1 MPGIAGGTAD
11 ESTLT
16 ELIEPLQHED
26 WYCVDRQAGDA
37 AAIGV
42 VHHGPKD
49 PGGVRVWD
57 GKAAVGACYGAIT
70 ENRTGLDGEA
80 LPRAILESPAETV
93 AKLDGCFLIACA
105 STDEDRFVVAT
116 DRLGTRSCYYAT
128 DAGEC
133 YAASELKSIL
143 PQLPEVSLD
152 ERAAGD
158 ILALGWVLG
167 DKTLVEGVNSLPPAT
182 ALVWEDG
189 EATTQRYW
197 VADFRDYEA
206 DSMGDGRTSYA
217 ADVASAFR
225 EMSHSTAD
233 TVSGQAGLFLSGGID
248 SRTLAATLSEDLE
261 DLTTITFDRN
271 PPDES
276 NVGIARAVAGRLGV
290 ENDLEG
296 ETPERW
302 GELVPRAVGITDG
315 MASWEYFLNPRF
327 AFEDL
332 HDKVDVIVEA
342 STQGELLGEQP
353 GTYELRTNATASGA
367 LVDTFSPL
375 TGLANDLLDVQ
386 VDTRASFERE
396 VERSNRADSVER
408 ALDVWLRNTPSNSHY
423 LTKKVHRSQVG
434 MRFPYAHEAF
444 LDVIAAMPLG
454 QRRTKLPFTNGVV
467 PRSMSPLKP
476 AVLREIDPELATVPY
491 ERTRLPPTR
500 PLALHDATYV
510 AKQLWWRFVS
520 GRPTKEADWL
530 RDAPAMRD
538 AVDEWIDAA
547 CDRDRFDA
555 ATLRRLRREHQR
567 GEANHLAI
575 LARVTTLELWLQAH
589 VDGSRPS
596 LSQQAPAVADGSG

>member
-1 MPGIAGGTAD
+1 MPGIASGTVD

-16 ELIEPLQHED
+16 ELLEPLQHED
-26 WYCVDRQAGDA
+26 WYCVDRLSGDA

-42 VHHGPKD
+42 AHHGPKD
-49 PGGVRVWD
+49 PGGVEIWD
-57 GKAAVGACYGAIT
+57 GEEAVGACYGAIT
-70 ENRTGLDGEA
+70 ENRTGREGEA
-80 LPRAILESPAETV
+80 LCEAILEAPADTL
-93 AKLDGCFLIACA
+93 AGLDGCFLIACA
-105 STDEDRFVVAT
+105 ATDGDRFVVGT

-128 DAGEC
+128 EAGEC
-133 YAASELKSIL
+133 YVASELKSLL
-143 PQLPEVSLD
+143 PQLPDVTLD

-158 ILALGWVLG
+158 LLALGWVLG
-167 DKTLVEGVNSLPPAT
+167 DKTLAEGASSLPPAT
-182 ALVWEDG
+182 ALVWQDG
-189 EATTQRYW
+189 EATTRRYW
-197 VADFRDYEA
+197 EPDFREYE
-206 DSMGDGRTSYA
+206 GTSYA

-225 EMSHSTAD
+225 EMSHSTAE

-248 SRTLAATLSEDLE
+248 SRTLAATLSEDLD

-276 NVGIARAVAGRLGV
+276 NVGIARAVARRLGV

-332 HDKVDVIVEA
+332 HEKVDVIVEA

-375 TGLANDLLDVQ
+375 SGLANDLVEFP
-386 VDTRASFERE
+386 VDPRDSFERE
-396 VERSNRADSVER
+396 VERSNREDSVER
-408 ALDVWLRNTPSNSHY
+408 ALDVWLRNTPSNSHF

-434 MRFPYAHEAF
+434 MRFPYAHEEF
-444 LDVIAAMPLG
+444 LDVIAAMPLE

-476 AVLREIDPELATVPY
+476 SVLREIDPELASVPY
-491 ERTRLPPTR
+491 ERTRVPPSR
-500 PLALHDATYV
+500 PLALHDVTYV

-520 GRPTKEADWL
+520 GRPTKESDWY
-530 RDAPAMRD
+530 REEPAMR
-538 AVDEWIDAA
+538 APVDEWIDAA
-547 CDRDRFDA
+547 CDRDLFDA
-555 ATLRRLRREHQR
+555 ETLRRLRREHQR
-567 GEANHLAI
+567 GEANHLGI

-589 VDGSRPS
+589 VDGSRRRPKRS
-596 LSQQAPAVADGSG
+596 PPVAEGAR